1 MKGKLGFIGRSIMKL
16 AAFPLHR
23 YVWLVIG
30 LFLGLVIGLV
40 TGVQFDAYILRA
52 CNNDASILLCQLI
65 EVSS

>member
-1 MKGKLGFIGRSIMKL
+1 MKL